1 MLEFR
6 KEGFYFFSLP
16 LCVGNLWCVGQLAGT
31 LPGQLIH
38 VDRKIFVSSTRA
50 LWFLR
55 AGPTTFGAA
64 NVSVSTIA
72 NIQAN
77 VVELFSR
84 RTAITVAFRLI
95 GKTLRSIEGAVLAL
109 RTLSRPHV
117 RSDFPLGQPSQKLPV
132 PVRRVGPHRFWLSS
146 LPLRET
152 GKHVFRSYGLLAQSR
167 RRGLHSHDH
176 TALVIHEVVV
186 VITQACRRA
195 ALGGVSRVR
204 IGGRNLILCMHRFCH
219 RVLLFQLLQILPHPV
234 LDLGRFHQLFPW
246 NTA

>member
-6 KEGFYFFSLP
+6 KQGFYFFSLP

-84 RTAITVAFRLI
+84 RTAITVVFRLI
-95 GKTLRSIEGAVLAL
+95 GKTLRSIEGTVLAL
-109 RTLSRPHV
+109 SILPRPHV
-117 RSDFPLGQPSQKLPV
+117 RSDFPLGQPLLKLPV
-132 PVRRVGPHRFWLSS
+132 PIGSVGPHRFWLSS
-146 LPLRET
+146 LPLRKT
-152 GKHVFRSYGLLAQSR
+152 GEHVLRGHRFLTQPR
-167 RRGLHSHDH
+167 RRGLHSHNH
-176 TALVIHEVVV
+176 AACIVHQIVV
-186 VITQACRRA
+186 VIPQPGRGA
-195 ALGGVSRVR
+195 ALGGVSGIG
-204 IGGRNLILCMHRFCH
+204 IGGGYQ
-219 RVLLFQLLQILPHPV
+219 VLLV
-234 LDLGRFHQLFPW
+234 
-246 NTA
+246 